1 MVQDALSGG
10 AAVQGVVLPGF
21 DGKIGSKRLDSDGAQ
36 LPRLGRE
43 LASAAR
49 LAGVAGIFHSDE
61 LPAYGISETEVS
73 EVRQMLSL
81 DGSDAFVLC
90 VAPAWQSNLAL
101 EAVIERARGA
111 YHRIPQEVRNVV
123 IRKGQPADGTT
134 TAMRPLPGG
143 ARMYPETDIPILEV
157 SLEHWDIIRDNLP
170 LSTEQRRERL
180 QNLDLSQNQMEAI
193 LGSEMDDVLI
203 TGAEGGSCGCP
214 PVPAKAWG
222 SAILDN
228 TRSEIAEGTGR
239 DESEIAWPVLT
250 LAVYARE
257 EGIITREGLVPLAR
271 KLWLEG
277 PSSTDT
283 EFNERLE
290 GLAQQAEKAGFTP
303 ANTGTVD
310 AAVEEVVAENMDM
323 IGERGMGAMGPL
335 MGAVMQKLGGSA
347 DGKTVSE
354 ALRKKI
360 SELDD

>member
-1 MVQDALSGG
+1 MVRDSLAKGSS
-10 AAVQGVVLPGF
+10 VQGASLPGF
-21 DGKIGSKRLDSDGAQ
+21 AGKLGSNHLGSDEAQ

-61 LPAYGISETEVS
+61 LPAYGISEAEVT
-73 EVRQMLSL
+73 EVRQTLSL
-81 DGSDAFVLC
+81 EESDAFVLC
-90 VAPAWQSNLAL
+90 VAPAWQSELAL
-101 EAVIERARGA
+101 EAVIQRARGA
-111 YHRIPQEVRNVV
+111 YHRISQEVRNVV

-143 ARMYPETDIPILEV
+143 ARMYPETDIPILKV
-157 SLEHWDIIRDNLP
+157 SLEHWEGIRGNLP
-170 LSTEQRRERL
+170 LSTEQRRKRL
-180 QNLDLSQNQMEAI
+180 QNFDLSQNQMEAI

-203 TGAEGGSCGCP
+203 TGVEGEPYGCP
-214 PVPAKAWG
+214 PVPAKAWA

-228 TRSEIAEGTGR
+228 NRADIAEGTGR
-239 DESEIAWPVLT
+239 DQSEVPWPVLT
-250 LAVYARE
+250 LAVHARE
-257 EGIITREGLVPLAR
+257 EDIITREGLIPLAR

-277 PSSTDT
+277 PLSTDI
-283 EFNERLE
+283 EFEQRLE
-290 GLAQQAEKAGFTP
+290 WFAQQAEKAGFTP
-303 ANTGTVD
+303 ADTGAVE
-310 AAVEEVVAENMDM
+310 AAVDEAVAENMDM

-354 ALRKKI
+354 ALRRKI